1 MEKARLTNSILGWR
15 LIPLTEGAIPI
26 LSELYGSDYDKMSN
40 KDKSVGEGRD
50 CKDILENIRNVARDL
65 GIRVSACGNRLAPT
79 LRLWEAKK
87 QQKPETISVEFRRS
101 CWSEDRNDWGENLE
115 TIRKAF
121 SGERHPVEVRSSP
134 RTASYAHGGTVTISK
149 GRAEGMFYS
158 TWDDDEALASTL
170 GIECDEGFSEMIPYI
185 HEAES
190 NGTVREFSVKSRTFE
205 TLMRKIKKAET
216 SMIEDDE
223 EAWDQIRA
231 CFTGSGK

>member
-40 KDKSVGEGRD
+40 KEKSVGEGRD

-87 QQKPETISVEFRRS
+87 QQKPETIPIDFKSS
-101 CWSEDRNDWGENLE
+101 CWSEDRNDWGKNLE
-115 TIRKAF
+115 TIRQAF
-121 SGERHPVEVRSSP
+121 SGERNPVEVRSNP

-149 GRAEGMFYS
+149 GRAFGMFYS
-158 TWDDDEALASTL
+158 TWDDDEELASIL
-170 GIECDEGFSEMIPYI
+170 GVECDEGFSDMIPYI

-190 NGTVREFSVKSRTFE
+190 NGTIREFSVKSKTFE

-216 SMIEDDE
+216 SMIKDDE